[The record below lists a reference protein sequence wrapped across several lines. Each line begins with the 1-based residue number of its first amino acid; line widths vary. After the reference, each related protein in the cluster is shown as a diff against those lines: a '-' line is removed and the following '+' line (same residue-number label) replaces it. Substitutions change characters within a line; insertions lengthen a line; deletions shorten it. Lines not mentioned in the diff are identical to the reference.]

1 METKP
6 FDLKFEIGNYFDKLH
21 LKANLTRND
30 EIELES
36 HIYDGV
42 DSLEKKGLS
51 VEEAF
56 LITIKRIGKID
67 ILSEEYNKVNPFFAS
82 DKLRSSLIAGLG
94 LVLSLGTIFLFVY
107 ELISFYRKTYLV
119 QSTGDTLMRSL
130 LYFGLCIAVLVVF
143 KWGKSFSIF
152 IQRSIQRKPLLTAL
166 TLFLIP
172 ALNFVIQP
180 LLIRFFDKKNQ
191 ERNYNYK
198 LYTLSDVQFI
208 NLSFYLLIMSVLFLT
223 LISFGSAV
231 RRNDINEKRALF
243 QLPIVFL
250 ILFSVVISAAA
261 VVVRYIPDSNSALQ
275 NSIFLAVIYAIGS
288 FSIAFYS
295 NDKLWLKLFI
305 FSASGLFL
313 GNLLVV

>member
-6 FDLKFEIGNYFDKLH
+6 FDLQFEIGNYFDRLH

-30 EIELES
+30 AIELES
-36 HIYDGV
+36 HIHDGV
-42 DSLEKKGLS
+42 DSLEQKGLS

-94 LVLSLGTIFLFVY
+94 LILSLGTMFLFVY

-119 QSTGDTLMRSL
+119 QTTADTLIRSL
-130 LYFGLCIAVLVVF
+130 LYFAFCIAVLVAF
-143 KWGKSFSIF
+143 KWGKSFSLF
-152 IQRSIQRKPLLTAL
+152 LQRNIQRRPLLTAL

-172 ALNFVIQP
+172 ALNFVFQP
-180 LLIRFFDKKNQ
+180 FLIRFFDKKGR
-191 ERNYNYK
+191 EEDFNYK
-198 LYTLSDVQFI
+198 LYALSDVQFL

-223 LISFGSAV
+223 LIFFGSASRKNNV
-231 RRNDINEKRALF
+231 NGKKTFFE
-243 QLPIVFL
+243 LPVVFL
-250 ILFSVVISAAA
+250 ILFSVLISGAA
-261 VVVRYIPDSNSALQ
+261 VAVRYIPDSNSGLQ

-288 FSIAFYS
+288 FSIAFFS
-295 NDKLWLKLFI
+295 NDKLWLKFFI
-305 FSASGLFL
+305 FSAFGLVL